1 MQVRLPDLD
10 PHLASLKQFALEV
23 RAMQVAVDRPA
34 KSGSIFSFKWLLY
47 WGQLDYNPVD
57 LGVHYFQPNL

>member
-34 KSGSIFSFKWLLY
+34 KSMYLFIYFISMAI
-47 WGQLDYNPVD
+47 V
-57 LGVHYFQPNL
+57 LGTIGL